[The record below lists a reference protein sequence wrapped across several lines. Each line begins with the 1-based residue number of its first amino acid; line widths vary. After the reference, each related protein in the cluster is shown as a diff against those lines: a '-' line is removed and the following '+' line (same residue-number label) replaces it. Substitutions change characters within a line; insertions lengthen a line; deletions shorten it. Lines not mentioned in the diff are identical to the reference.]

1 MADRTASQPRAPPSS
16 SGSSSTGIDSSEE
29 QSWDDWQ
36 DEQPTRATSL
46 FSAEQFDSAT
56 AALKHDRQRF
66 GVDVP
71 LLASTLD
78 FFERIRLINWIR
90 AAKPEPSSLK
100 RLDRNADFL
109 QDDQYLKPVLQ
120 DDALLQYDFDQLS
133 LPDAG
138 ENESGPSTSE
148 QRSYTVK
155 SIAASNQSNLPTTST
170 TPISKGTADLID
182 HLRAQLYDSGQA
194 IDKLKAIIR
203 ERLGPSMGLDS
214 IPLED
219 EADKGIKIVHDVGV
233 DPERDDDAHYF
244 DSYGCNDIHEI
255 MLKDKVRTDS
265 YRDFIMSNPQLFKD
279 AVVLDVGC
287 GTGTPLHQGR
297 LLSFWT
303 EPRTELAGA
312 LLSPLGI
319 LSMFAAKSG
328 AKKVYAVDASNVI
341 YKAQRHIKANGLGEV
356 ITVIRGKIEDLE
368 IPETVDIIVSEW
380 MGYCLLYECMLDSVL
395 SARDRFMKPSGLM
408 VPSQTSIMLAL
419 FSGSAMVDERV
430 KFWDTVYGFDMSAMG
445 EEIKDDAMIDV
456 VDGKEVVSNT
466 ISISDIVTQT
476 TTVAGLSFTS
486 PFTLTANQ
494 STTVNAFLAHFD
506 TFFTSDARL
515 VHSQSELKEGE
526 VYFTTGAHGTPTH
539 WKQTMFL
546 LKEPI
551 QVEQGA
557 FGTPIL
563 FYRIRLS
570 LTRCLH
576 SLDFAKAG
584 TVIDGSF
591 KCSKNPENSRELVV
605 EVTWTVQ
612 ASAEG
617 RKGSVKAQ
625 VWKVR

>member
-1 MADRTASQPRAPPSS
+1 MGFHFPGTIEQLASDPLMAGSSASTPRAPPSS
-16 SGSSSTGIDSSEE
+16 SGSSSIGIDSSEE

-36 DEQPTRATSL
+36 DEQPTLTKSL
-46 FSAEQFDSAT
+46 FSVEQFDSAT
-56 AALKHDRQRF
+56 SALQHDRQHF

-90 AAKPEPSSLK
+90 ATKPEPSSLK

-133 LPDAG
+133 LADEA
-138 ENESGPSTSE
+138 PSTSE
-148 QRSYTVK
+148 QPSYTVQ
-155 SIAASNQSNLPTTST
+155 SIAGLNDSKLPTTST
-170 TPISKGTADLID
+170 GPTNRDTAELID
-182 HLRAQLYDSGQA
+182 NLRAQLYDSSQA
-194 IDKLKAIIR
+194 IDTLKGIIR

-214 IPLED
+214 IALEE
-219 EADKGIKIVHDVGV
+219 EAGKGSKSVPDTGA
-233 DPERDDDAHYF
+233 DPQRDDDTHYF
-244 DSYGCNDIHEI
+244 DSYAYNDIHEV

-287 GTGTPLHQGR
+287 GTG
-297 LLSFWT
+297 
-303 EPRTELAGA
+303 
-312 LLSPLGI
+312 I

-328 AKKVYAVDASNVI
+328 AKKVYAVDASNVV
-341 YKAQRHIKANGLGEV
+341 YKAQRSIKANGLSEV

-368 IPETVDIIVSEW
+368 IPEKVDIIVSEW

-395 SARDRFMKPSGLM
+395 SARDRFMKPTGLM

-419 FSGSAMVDERV
+419 FSGSAMVDDRV
-430 KFWDTVYGFDMSAMG
+430 KFWDNVYGFDMSAMK
-445 EEIKDDAMIDV
+445 EEIKDDALIDV
-456 VDGKEVVSNT
+456 VDGKEVVSDT
-466 ISISDIVTQT
+466 IAISDIVTQT
-476 TTVAGLSFTS
+476 TTVADLSFTS
-486 PFTLTANQ
+486 PFKLTANR

-515 VHSQSELKEGE
+515 MHSQSELKQGE
-526 VYFTTGAHGTPTH
+526 VYFTTGAHDTPTH

-551 QVEQGA
+551 RVE
-557 FGTPIL
+557 
-563 FYRIRLS
+563 
-570 LTRCLH
+570 
-576 SLDFAKAG
+576 AG
-584 TVIDGSF
+584 TVIEGSF

-605 EVTWTVQ
+605 EVTWTVH
-612 ASAEG
+612 AKAEKPK
-617 RKGSVKAQ
+617 RSVKAQ
-625 VWKVR
+625 VWRVR

>member
-1 MADRTASQPRAPPSS
+1 MAGSSASKPRAPPSS

-36 DEQPTRATSL
+36 DEQPALAKSL
-46 FSAEQFDSAT
+46 FSPEQFDSAT
-56 AALKHDRQRF
+56 AALQHDRQHF

-90 AAKPEPSSLK
+90 ATSTSRPQKPEPSSLE

-133 LPDAG
+133 LADEA
-138 ENESGPSTSE
+138 PSTSE
-148 QRSYTVK
+148 QPSYTVQ
-155 SIAASNQSNLPTTST
+155 SIGGSNDSKLPTTST
-170 TPISKGTADLID
+170 GPTKRDTADLID
-182 HLRAQLYDSGQA
+182 HLRAQLYDSSQA
-194 IDKLKAIIR
+194 IDTLKGIIR
-203 ERLGPSMGLDS
+203 ERLAPSMGLHS
-214 IPLED
+214 IALEE
-219 EADKGIKIVHDVGV
+219 EAGKGSKIVPDTGA
-233 DPERDDDAHYF
+233 DPQRDDDTHYF
-244 DSYGCNDIHEI
+244 DSYAYNDIHEV

-287 GTGTPLHQGR
+287 GTG
-297 LLSFWT
+297 
-303 EPRTELAGA
+303 
-312 LLSPLGI
+312 I

-328 AKKVYAVDASNVI
+328 AKKVYAVDASNVV
-341 YKAQRHIKANGLGEV
+341 YKAQRNIKANGLSEV

-368 IPETVDIIVSEW
+368 IPEKVDIIVSEW

-395 SARDRFMKPSGLM
+395 SARDRCMKPTGLM

-419 FSGSAMVDERV
+419 FSGSAMVDDRV
-430 KFWDTVYGFDMSAMG
+430 KFWDNVYGFDMSAMK
-445 EEIKDDAMIDV
+445 EEIKDDALIDV
-456 VDGKEVVSNT
+456 VDAKEVVSDT

-476 TTVAGLSFTS
+476 TTVADLSFTS
-486 PFTLTANQ
+486 PFKLTANR

-515 VHSQSELKEGE
+515 MHSQSELKRGE
-526 VYFTTGAHGTPTH
+526 VYFTTGAHDTPTH

-551 QVEQGA
+551 QVE
-557 FGTPIL
+557 
-563 FYRIRLS
+563 
-570 LTRCLH
+570 
-576 SLDFAKAG
+576 AG
-584 TVIDGSF
+584 TVIEGSF

-605 EVTWTVQ
+605 EVTWTVH
-612 ASAEG
+612 AKAEEPK
-617 RKGSVKAQ
+617 RSVKAQ

>member
-1 MADRTASQPRAPPSS
+1 MGFHFPGTIEQLASDPLMAGSSASTPRALPSS

-36 DEQPTRATSL
+36 DEQPTLTKSL
-46 FSAEQFDSAT
+46 FSVEQFDSAT
-56 AALKHDRQRF
+56 SALQHDRQHF

-90 AAKPEPSSLK
+90 ATKPEPSSLK

-133 LPDAG
+133 LADEA
-138 ENESGPSTSE
+138 PSTSE
-148 QRSYTVK
+148 QPSYTVQ
-155 SIAASNQSNLPTTST
+155 SIAGLNDSKLPTTST
-170 TPISKGTADLID
+170 GPTNRDTAELID
-182 HLRAQLYDSGQA
+182 NLRAQLYDSSQA
-194 IDKLKAIIR
+194 IDTLKGIIR

-214 IPLED
+214 IALEE
-219 EADKGIKIVHDVGV
+219 EAGKGSKSVPDTGA
-233 DPERDDDAHYF
+233 DPQRDDDTHYF
-244 DSYGCNDIHEI
+244 DSYAYNDIHEV

-287 GTGTPLHQGR
+287 GTG
-297 LLSFWT
+297 
-303 EPRTELAGA
+303 
-312 LLSPLGI
+312 I

-328 AKKVYAVDASNVI
+328 AKKVYAVDASNVV
-341 YKAQRHIKANGLGEV
+341 YKAQRSIKANGLSEV

-368 IPETVDIIVSEW
+368 IPEKVDIIVSEW

-395 SARDRFMKPSGLM
+395 SARDRFMKPTGLM

-419 FSGSAMVDERV
+419 FSGSAMVDDRV
-430 KFWDTVYGFDMSAMG
+430 KFWDNVYGFDMSAMK
-445 EEIKDDAMIDV
+445 EEIKDDALIDV
-456 VDGKEVVSNT
+456 VDGKEVVSDT
-466 ISISDIVTQT
+466 IAISDIVTQT
-476 TTVAGLSFTS
+476 TTVADLSFTS
-486 PFTLTANQ
+486 PFKLTANR

-515 VHSQSELKEGE
+515 MHSQSELKQGE
-526 VYFTTGAHGTPTH
+526 VYFTTGAHDTPTH

-551 QVEQGA
+551 RVE
-557 FGTPIL
+557 
-563 FYRIRLS
+563 
-570 LTRCLH
+570 
-576 SLDFAKAG
+576 AG
-584 TVIDGSF
+584 TVIEGSF

-605 EVTWTVQ
+605 EVTWTVH
-612 ASAEG
+612 AKAEKPK
-617 RKGSVKAQ
+617 RSVKAQ
-625 VWKVR
+625 VWRVR